1 MIDILGTLDGKIEN
15 NNRLCEKISNQALLE
30 IEQMLLSTTEFD
42 FLKNHIKFVKGKKP
56 LEESVDMLPYL
67 SIDGMETYQF
77 TMACAKKMIL
87 SDENDILMV
96 MDGASSGRVYS
107 AIKGIVS
114 STMARVDVF
123 NTDKDFVFWLLKANE
138 KSISA
143 QNTGS
148 AIPHT
153 DKDFVSEILLP
164 VNIPTHNLSL
174 YRKTLSKFRKENLK
188 LAELKQLYLKKF
200 FG

>member
-1 MIDILGTLDGKIEN
+1 MDEKIEN
-15 NNRLCEKISNQALLE
+15 NNQICEKIGNQALLE
-30 IEQMLLSTTEFD
+30 IEQILLGTTEFD

-56 LEESVDMLPYL
+56 LAESVDMLPYL

-87 SDENDILMV
+87 ADENDILMV

-123 NTDKDFVFWLLKANE
+123 NTDNDFVFWLLKANE
-138 KSISA
+138 KNISA

-153 DKDFVSEILLP
+153 DKDFVGEILLP
-164 VNIPTHNLSL
+164 VNITTHNLSL
-174 YRKTLSKFRKENLK
+174 YRKTLSKCRKENLK
-188 LAELKQLYLKKF
+188 LNELKQLYLKKF

>member
-1 MIDILGTLDGKIEN
+1 
-15 NNRLCEKISNQALLE
+15 
-30 IEQMLLSTTEFD
+30 
-42 FLKNHIKFVKGKKP
+42 
-56 LEESVDMLPYL
+56 MLPYL

-77 TMACAKKMIL
+77 AMACAKNMVL
-87 SDENDILMV
+87 ASENDILMV

-114 STMARVDVF
+114 STMAKVDVF

-138 KSISA
+138 KRISA

-153 DKDFVSEILLP
+153 DKDFVGELLLP
-164 VNIPTHNLSL
+164 VVIPNHNLSL
-174 YRKTLSKFRKENLK
+174 YRKMLLQYRQENLK
-188 LAELKQLYLKKF
+188 LNELKQLYLKKF